1 MDQEIKLEG
10 QKLESQ
16 LKLENELL
24 ANPLVTDYFSVNF
37 GENSVK
43 VIKAAMEEMTD
54 DAIAARCKLK
64 VAEVRAILNK
74 LYNYKLAEYKRI
86 KDRDTGWFSY
96 LWKIDVSN
104 VLSVIQ
110 IQINSKIDELDQ
122 KVEKMNTDLLYY
134 CPNCSKTNLIQFD
147 LAMDLSFRCPHCEHK
162 LIEKEIEE
170 KEAYQDELKDLREKH
185 SILIEDIKKFE
196 EMRKIE
202 EEHLKAMR
210 AQIAE
215 QTMIQAIADSKDVKA
230 KKVALR
236 KAKQAKK
243 AKLAK
248 NMFKVKQKHV
258 KPMKFKFSKKIKITS
273 KKLKVSSKKIRP
285 SSNKAKI
292 KLSEKA
298 SKRKAKRRSR

>member
-1 MDQEIKLEG
+1 MDGEIRLEG

-24 ANPLVTDYFSVNF
+24 ANPLVTDYFSANF
-37 GENSVK
+37 GENSVR

-64 VAEVRAILNK
+64 VAEVRAVLNK

-96 LWKIDVSN
+96 IWKIDVSN

-110 IQINSKIDELDQ
+110 IQINSKIGELDN

-134 CPNCSKTNLIQFD
+134 CPKCSKTNLIQFD
-147 LAMDLSFRCPHCEHK
+147 LAMDLAFRCPHCDNK
-162 LIEKEIEE
+162 LIEKEIKE
-170 KEAYQDELKDLREKH
+170 KEEYQTELKDLKEKH
-185 SILIEDIKKFE
+185 SILIDDIKKFE

-202 EEHLKAMR
+202 EDHLKVMR

-215 QTMIQAIADSKDVKA
+215 QTMIREIAEANEEKA
-230 KKVALR
+230 R
-236 KAKQAKK
+236 KAAIRK

-248 NMFKVKQKHV
+248 KLKMSRKLKL
-258 KPMKFKFSKKIKITS
+258 SKRPKIKPLKRLKG
-273 KKLKVSSKKIRP
+273 KKQIRGKV
-285 SSNKAKI
+285 KI
-292 KLSEKA
+292 KLSKK
-298 SKRKAKRRSR
+298 SKPALKKKAKISRKVSKKKARKRSR